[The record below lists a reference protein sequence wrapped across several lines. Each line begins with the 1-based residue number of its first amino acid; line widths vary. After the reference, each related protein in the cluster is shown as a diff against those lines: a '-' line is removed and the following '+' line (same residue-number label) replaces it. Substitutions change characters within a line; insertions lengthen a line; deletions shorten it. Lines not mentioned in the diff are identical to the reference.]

1 MYFSS
6 QSLHGTSYTTS
17 LWFSGGILSFTS
29 PSPALVTVYE
39 QTDGAAM
46 GSPLSPIIANLFM
59 EHLEEEAIQS
69 APFQPAVWTRYVDDT
84 FVIWQHGEEELARF
98 HQHLNQQSPNIQF
111 TMEREKEGRIAFL
124 DVLVSR
130 DGDHLSTS
138 VYRKPTHTDRY
149 IPFNSHHHP
158 RVLTGVMRGM
168 RNRALQVCDDT
179 SRPAEMQHLEEVFTA
194 NGFPEQLVKK
204 TLSRL
209 PRHIEEDNQPEERPT
224 ILYTPYIRGTSEK
237 LEKACAPLGVKTV
250 FKPQRTMR
258 QLLVRVKERIPP
270 ENQREVVYEVPCK
283 DCELKYIGE
292 TKRSL
297 KTRMAEHKYA
307 VRRGDERNGI
317 AVHVHQLQHSI
328 DWESARVRMTARGYW
343 NRRTL
348 EAIQI
353 RSEQRT
359 MNLDCGLH
367 ISPIWNPLLDAT

>member
-1 MYFSS
+1 
-6 QSLHGTSYTTS
+6 
-17 LWFSGGILSFTS
+17 
-29 PSPALVTVYE
+29 
-39 QTDGAAM
+39 
-46 GSPLSPIIANLFM
+46 
-59 EHLEEEAIQS
+59 
-69 APFQPAVWTRYVDDT
+69 
-84 FVIWQHGEEELARF
+84 
-98 HQHLNQQSPNIQF
+98 
-111 TMEREKEGRIAFL
+111 
-124 DVLVSR
+124 
-130 DGDHLSTS
+130 
-138 VYRKPTHTDRY
+138 
-149 IPFNSHHHP
+149 
-158 RVLTGVMRGM
+158 
-168 RNRALQVCDDT
+168 
-179 SRPAEMQHLEEVFTA
+179 MQHLEEVFTA